1 MKKRTKFFIGGLI
14 ILVVVGYLVYT
25 GIRDLGV
32 YYFTVSELKEEVL
45 TSKKVYNQ
53 GVRVGG
59 KVSVG
64 TVVYEPA
71 KMILNFELTDGKEKI
86 KVYYKGIVPD
96 AFKEDN
102 EVLVE
107 GKYSEDGLFRA
118 TMLLAKCPSKYKA
131 KVAMPNR

>member
-1 MKKRTKFFIGGLI
+1 MKRKKFFIGGLI
-14 ILVVVGYLVYT
+14 ILAVVGYLVYS

-32 YYFTVSELKEEVL
+32 YYFTVSELKE
-45 TSKKVYNQ
+45 KKLYNQ

-59 KVSVG
+59 KIAPG
-64 TVVYEPA
+64 TVIYDA
-71 KMILNFELTDGKEKI
+71 ANLKLNFEITDGQEKI

-107 GKYSEDGLFRA
+107 GKYLPDGNFTA
-118 TMLLAKCPSKYKA
+118 VTLLAKCPSKYEA
-131 KVAMPNR
+131 KVTSPK

>member
-1 MKKRTKFFIGGLI
+1 MKKKKFVIGGLI
-14 ILVVVGYLVYT
+14 ILGVVGYLVYS

-32 YYFTVSELKEEVL
+32 YYFTVSELKE
-45 TSKKVYNQ
+45 KKVYNQ

-59 KVSVG
+59 KIAPG
-64 TVVYEPA
+64 TVVYDA
-71 KMILNFELTDGKEKI
+71 ANLKLNFGLTDGKEEI

-107 GKYSEDGLFRA
+107 GKYSADGLFTAA
-118 TMLLAKCPSKYKA
+118 TLLAKCPSKYKA
-131 KVAMPNR
+131 KVTAP

>member
-1 MKKRTKFFIGGLI
+1 MKKKRTKFFIGGLI
-14 ILVVVGYLVYT
+14 ILAVVGYLVYT

-45 TSKKVYNQ
+45 TSKKIYNQ

-59 KVSVG
+59 KIAPG

-71 KMILNFELTDGKEKI
+71 QMVLNFELTDGKKKI

-118 TMLLAKCPSKYKA
+118 TTLLAKCPSKYKA
-131 KVAMPNR
+131 KVTPPQ